1 MRKLH
6 RLAFKNVE
14 DQAWFQRMVDEQTAA
29 SGSLCIPEDGA
40 SDLPCT

>member
-14 DQAWFQRMVDEQTAA
+14 DQAWFQHMVNEQTTTL
-29 SGSLCIPEDGA
+29 GSLCIPEDDA
-40 SDLPCT
+40 SDQLC